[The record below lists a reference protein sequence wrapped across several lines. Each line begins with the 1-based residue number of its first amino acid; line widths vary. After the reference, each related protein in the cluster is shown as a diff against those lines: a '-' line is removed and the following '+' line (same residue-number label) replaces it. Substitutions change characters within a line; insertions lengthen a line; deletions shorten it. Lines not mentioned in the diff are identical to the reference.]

1 MTTYP
6 KPHHKA
12 RSTPPLET
20 QEVLFQEC
28 YRRDNAHRTRHPH
41 EKAEHGEE
49 RIFTHDT
56 ALRAGAASS
65 LSTHPCSEP
74 ARHRPAR
81 RRRYTQGIRL
91 GLTRRIRLDNA
102 RMRPAQA
109 LVRTLQGDPVVTP
122 TRLTTSRQN
131 IGAGGSAYRDVT
143 RSPFDRPPSPS
154 PSPNLYFYH
163 YLQREQT
170 GTSPQVS
177 AIAPLS
183 LDSQFRHR
191 EHETNSWQ
199 KES

>member
-28 YRRDNAHRTRHPH
+28 YRRDNAHRTRNPH

-65 LSTHPCSEP
+65 LSTHPCPEP
-74 ARHRPAR
+74 ARHRLAR
-81 RRRYTQGIRL
+81 RRRFTQGIRL

-109 LVRTLQGDPVVTP
+109 PVRTLQGDPVVTP
-122 TRLTTSRQN
+122 TRLTTSRQKHR
-131 IGAGGSAYRDVT
+131 GWRAR
-143 RSPFDRPPSPS
+143 RPECIPPHLTGPLTISPS
-154 PSPNLYFYH
+154 PTSVFLFLFTTRAKRH
-163 YLQREQT
+163 ISAGQR
-170 GTSPQVS
+170 
-177 AIAPLS
+177 
-183 LDSQFRHR
+183 H
-191 EHETNSWQ
+191 
-199 KES
+199 